1 MKKWKNRLKFGQC
14 KYLNN
19 IIEQDHRNIKR
30 ITRPMQGFKNFHCAQ
45 KILAGIELINM
56 IKKGQMKGSNLPF
69 TGQFYSLAT

>member
-1 MKKWKNRLKFGQC
+1 
-14 KYLNN
+14 
-19 IIEQDHRNIKR
+19 
-30 ITRPMQGFKNFHCAQ
+30 MQGFKNFHCAQ